1 MLGEPWVS
9 IAGPLHGRQA
19 SPERPTSVP
28 GTPPGA
34 GQAHT
39 SDMEGHGAEH
49 EPGHVPTNLRVPD
62 DASALEGDRQAW
74 LAEMRAARRR
84 ARARRLIFTR
94 RWERFGLSGPIV
106 TLCLLATALVGAVAV
121 VFIPGLPT
129 RSTPADLALVG
140 AMPIPSTIDPSPPV
154 VEPSG
159 PRLRH
164 VLPAVVLQTRKAQVA
179 ATALRPALIA
189 VLPAECDCDAVLGTL
204 VAEARAF
211 QLQAWIIGVGSR
223 QGQRGRLEALD
234 AAIGPGEASWAAD
247 STGGLSRAVAAHGLT
262 LVLVR
267 DDGVVT
273 AIRRD
278 VPFDPSD
285 LPRLEPQLAVLDR
298 PDRS

>member
-1 MLGEPWVS
+1 
-9 IAGPLHGRQA
+9 
-19 SPERPTSVP
+19 
-28 GTPPGA
+28 
-34 GQAHT
+34 
-39 SDMEGHGAEH
+39 MEGHGAEH

-62 DASALEGDRQAW
+62 DASALERDRQAW
-74 LAEMRAARRR
+74 LAEVRAARRR

-121 VFIPGLPT
+121 VFIPGTPT
-129 RSTPADLALVG
+129 QSTPAELALVG
-140 AMPIPSTIDPSPPV
+140 AMPVPATIDPSPPV

-164 VLPAVVLQTRKAQVA
+164 VLPDVVLQTRRAEVV
-179 ATALRPALIA
+179 ATALRPSVIA
-189 VLPAECDCDAVLGTL
+189 VLPAECNCATVLAQL
-204 VAEARAF
+204 VAETRAF
-211 QLQAWIIGVGSR
+211 SLQAWIIGVGSK
-223 QGQRGRLEALD
+223 QDQRARLEALD

-247 STGGLSRAVAAHGLT
+247 AAGELSRAVAAHGLT

-267 DDGVVT
+267 DDGLVT

-278 VPFDPSD
+278 VPIDPSR